1 MKTARKVA
9 SAVAG
14 VAVAGFVA
22 SQALRTHRRWDFRR
36 RVAVITGGSRGLGL
50 VIARELAKEGARVV
64 ILARD
69 AAEIERACCDVARF
83 GSDVLGIACDV
94 RDEAQVN
101 SATQKVLEEFGRIDV
116 LINNAG
122 VIQVGPIENMTKADF
137 EDAMAVHLWGPVHTM
152 LATIPIMRRQGQ
164 GRIVNISSIGGRVAI
179 PHLVPYTASKFALVG
194 LSDAMHTELAKDNIL
209 VTTVCPG
216 LMRTGS
222 PMNATMKGRHEQEYA
237 WFAISDSL
245 PLLTMSAERAAKQIL
260 RACRYG
266 DAHVVLSLPARLI
279 ALCSA
284 VFPKL
289 TLEALSVI
297 DRLLP
302 AAAGATGFEPKT
314 GRESPSRWAPSVL
327 TRLSDSA
334 ARRNNETQ
342 YNGRH

>member
-1 MKTARKVA
+1 MKAARKVA
-9 SAVAG
+9 GALAG
-14 VAVAGFVA
+14 VAVAGVLA
-22 SQALRTHRRWDFRR
+22 SQALRIHRRWDFRR
-36 RVAVITGGSRGLGL
+36 RVALVTGGSRGLGL
-50 VIARELAKEGARVV
+50 VLARQLAKEGARVV

-69 AAEIERACCDVARF
+69 AAEIERACCDLARF
-83 GSDVLGIACDV
+83 GTDVVGIACDV
-94 RDEAQVN
+94 RDEFQV
-101 SATQKVLEEFGRIDV
+101 SCAIQKAVEQFGRIDV

-122 VIQVGPIENMTKADF
+122 VIQVGPIENMTKGDF

-152 LATIPIMRRQGQ
+152 LAAIPIMRRQGQ
-164 GRIVNISSIGGRVAI
+164 GRIVNISSIGGRVAL

-222 PMNATMKGRHEQEYA
+222 PINATIKGRHEEEYA
-237 WFAISDSL
+237 WFAISGSL

-266 DAHVVLSLPARLI
+266 DAHVVLSLPARI
-279 ALCSA
+279 VALCSA

-289 TLEALSVI
+289 TLEALSVV

-302 AAAGATGFEPKT
+302 APAGASGFEPKP
-314 GRESPSRWAPSVL
+314 GLESPSRWAPSLL
-327 TRLSDSA
+327 TRLSDNA
-334 ARRNNETQ
+334 AKRSNEIPH
-342 YNGRH
+342 NGRH